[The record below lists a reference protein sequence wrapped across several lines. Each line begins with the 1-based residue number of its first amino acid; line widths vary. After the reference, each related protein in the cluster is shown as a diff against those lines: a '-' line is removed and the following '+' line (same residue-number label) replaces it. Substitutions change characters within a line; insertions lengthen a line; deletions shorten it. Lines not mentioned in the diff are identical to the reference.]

1 MAADWGDM
9 FSRVTANASAADERK
24 ELDAKKREA
33 RGLRDALTT
42 GEEKL
47 AGLTAKKEK
56 LTQEAAVLQERVNT
70 VSMKA

>member
-1 MAADWGDM
+1 MI
-9 FSRVTANASAADERK
+9 SRVTANANATDERK

-33 RGLRDALTT
+33 RGLRDVLTT

-56 LTQEAAVLQERVNT
+56 LTQEAAVLQERVDS
-70 VSMKA
+70 VSSA